1 VGCVQEPVL
10 IGSNIIYRPIY
21 GTIKNVQFPL
31 SQDEHAAMARYLSG
45 IKKQLQEVSD
55 LFKSRYGKGS
65 EISQSAVNTL
75 ASVALL
81 ERNFSQLDEPS
92 VKLGVPRKEFLSRAN

>member
-1 VGCVQEPVL
+1 ME
-10 IGSNIIYRPIY
+10 GSLAASNRPIY
-21 GTIKNVQFPL
+21 ATIKNVQFPL

-65 EISQSAVNTL
+65 EISQSAVSTL

-81 ERNFSQLDEPS
+81 ERDFSLLNEPS
-92 VKLGVPRKEFLSRAN
+92 AKLALPGKAFLSRAN

>member
-81 ERNFSQLDEPS
+81 EHDFSLLNEPYAK
-92 VKLGVPRKEFLSRAN
+92 VALPGKAFLSRAN

>member
-1 VGCVQEPVL
+1 
-10 IGSNIIYRPIY
+10 
-21 GTIKNVQFPL
+21 
-31 SQDEHAAMARYLSG
+31 MARYLSG

-75 ASVALL
+75 ASIALL
-81 ERNFSQLDEPS
+81 ERDFLRLDNPS
-92 VKLGVPRKEFLSRAN
+92 VKLTVPGKELLSRAN